1 MMSMDIPITTTPAA
15 PYSPP
20 TAVPLAGDGVEM
32 RALLLR
38 LLEAEERKIRTER
51 KALDERAREIGQML
65 AALRK
70 G

>member
-20 TAVPLAGDGVEM
+20 TAVPLDAGGTDM

>member
-20 TAVPLAGDGVEM
+20 AAVPLDAGGVEM
-32 RALLLR
+32 RALLMR
-38 LLEAEERKIRTER
+38 LLEAEEREIRTKR
-51 KALDERAREIGQML
+51 KALDERAREVGQLL

>member
-1 MMSMDIPITTTPAA
+1 MMSMDMPTTATPAA

-20 TAVPLAGDGVEM
+20 TAVLLDTNGAEM

-38 LLEAEERKIRTER
+38 LLEGEERDIKAKR
-51 KALDERAREIGQML
+51 KALDERAREIGQLL

>member
-1 MMSMDIPITTTPAA
+1 MMSMDIPTTATPAA

-20 TAVPLAGDGVEM
+20 TAVPLAADGAEM
-32 RALLLR
+32 RALLMR
-38 LLEAEERKIRTER
+38 LLEAEEREIRTKR
-51 KALDERAREIGQML
+51 QALDERAREVGQLL

>member
-20 TAVPLAGDGVEM
+20 TAVPLAGDGAEM
-32 RALLLR
+32 RALLMR
-38 LLEAEERKIRTER
+38 LLEAEEREIRTKR
-51 KALDERAREIGQML
+51 KALDERAREVGQLL